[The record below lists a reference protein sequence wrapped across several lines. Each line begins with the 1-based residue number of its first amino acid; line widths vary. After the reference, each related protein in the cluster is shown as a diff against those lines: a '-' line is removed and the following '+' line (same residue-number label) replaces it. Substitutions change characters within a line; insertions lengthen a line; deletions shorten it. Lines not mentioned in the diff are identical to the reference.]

1 MANILAALLQGLAGG
16 GPTGDAELEGVTVMP
31 RRKVAPTPIAEPPPP
46 PARNPFTQDYIQ
58 AAQQAAQAQGQL
70 PRVSGGTDQ
79 GLYGLLPQKMQ
90 HGRLRDIL
98 GAIGDGLLASG
109 GMKELYQPR
118 VDERREGQAMIG
130 YDQDPNAAIERM
142 AQTGSPGSID
152 DAIKLLTTNQ
162 TSQDRAAQRELTKS
176 YHDAQIGNRNAVV
189 LQKAAQFIPGMLRN
203 VKDAADYN
211 EVYGRL
217 TNLARRF
224 DPEATPTTAWGLPD
238 PADWDPS
245 MTELFGTTG
254 GQLLNADVGRERIQ
268 QSDVNNRRSTSTSAS
283 NNQRTVAQSN
293 TNNIRSTSQS
303 NTNSVRASTDR
314 NAALA
319 VRKAGGGSGLHA
331 KTTGAAPKQA
341 AGRLTAA
348 QAMRLPP
355 GTIFTGTD
363 GKQYRVPKK

>member
-1 MANILAALLQGLAGG
+1 MANFLTTLLQGLAGQQA
-16 GPTGDAELEGVTVMP
+16 PTELEGVTVTP
-31 RRKVAPTPIAEPPPP
+31 RKKVPPIGVAQPQTL
-46 PARNPFTQDYIQ
+46 PARNPFTADYIQ

-70 PRVSGGTDQ
+70 PRVSGGTDA
-79 GLYGLLPQKMQ
+79 GLYGLLPPKVRN
-90 HGRLRDIL
+90 GRLRDIL
-98 GAIGDGLLASG
+98 GAVGDGLLMRVG
-109 GMKELYQPR
+109 KDPLYQPR
-118 VDERREGQAMIG
+118 VDQRREGQALIG

-142 AQTGSPGSID
+142 AQTGAPGSVD
-152 DAIKLLTTNQ
+152 DAVKLLTANQ
-162 TSQDRAAQRELTKS
+162 TSQDRAAQRDLTKA

-203 VKDAADYN
+203 VHDAADYN

-268 QSDVNNRRSTSTSAS
+268 QSDVNNRRSTSTSSA

-293 TNNIRSTSQS
+293 TNNMRSTGQS

-314 NAALA
+314 QAALA
-319 VRKAGGGSGLHA
+319 ARKGSGGGSGLHA
-331 KTTGAAPKQA
+331 KTTGATAAPKQA
-341 AGRLTAA
+341 AGRLTPT
-348 QAMRLPP
+348 QAMKLPK
-355 GTIFTGTD
+355 GTVFVGTD
-363 GKQYRVPKK
+363 GRKYTR